1 MADIYSPLLDKE
13 MKTTKLDN
21 YSSVLI
27 DVSSF
32 TLFITAAV
40 MIINAGGYSNLGPF
54 IFHPLFQLLGFTI
67 VVNTIK
73 TLQPATS
80 GHAKVR
86 GFEKHRKLIGYLALP
101 SFILGS
107 SSMLYNKY
115 LHSATHFTSGH
126 SKLGLLTGLV
136 LVVQSLVGVLF
147 TIPSKDKP
155 LLPKS
160 LYKVHRLSGYFILL
174 PLLALTIAIGF
185 GHSTWSVL
193 NAPEFVRLF
202 LIDGSVIIIVFS
214 LWSRIRLNKLSL

>member
-1 MADIYSPLLDKE
+1 MADICTPLLDKE

-54 IFHPLFQLLGFTI
+54 ILHPLFQLLGFTI

-86 GFEKHRKLIGYLALP
+86 GFENHRKLIGCLALP

-115 LHSATHFTSGH
+115 LHSAIHFTTSH

-214 LWSRIRLNKLSL
+214 LWSRIRLNKLGL

>member
-1 MADIYSPLLDKE
+1 MADIYAPLLDKE

-101 SFILGS
+101 SFILG
-107 SSMLYNKY
+107 
-115 LHSATHFTSGH
+115 
-126 SKLGLLTGLV
+126 
-136 LVVQSLVGVLF
+136 
-147 TIPSKDKP
+147 
-155 LLPKS
+155 
-160 LYKVHRLSGYFILL
+160 
-174 PLLALTIAIGF
+174 
-185 GHSTWSVL
+185 
-193 NAPEFVRLF
+193 
-202 LIDGSVIIIVFS
+202 
-214 LWSRIRLNKLSL
+214 